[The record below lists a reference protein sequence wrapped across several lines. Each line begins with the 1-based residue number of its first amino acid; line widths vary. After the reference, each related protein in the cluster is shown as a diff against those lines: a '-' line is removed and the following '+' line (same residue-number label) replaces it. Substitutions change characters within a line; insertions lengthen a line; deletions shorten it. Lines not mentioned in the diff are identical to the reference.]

1 MYLGQSIKSN
11 MSTSALETVRSRAGR
26 IKGAAMEV
34 KAIVE
39 DDEMK
44 AMGRLVAAW
53 ELWEQAL
60 LHSALEQ
67 QYCLQRNAF
76 PETNTSL

>member
-1 MYLGQSIKSN
+1 
-11 MSTSALETVRSRAGR
+11 MSTSALETVKSRAGR

-39 DDEMK
+39 DHEMK

-53 ELWEQAL
+53 ELWERAL
-60 LHSALEQ
+60 L
-67 QYCLQRNAF
+67 
-76 PETNTSL
+76 PSLLSGAGTWLGNIDATIKLCNSVQNFYW